1 VKRSLAAV
9 LVLAAALSVLGSALA
24 GGGGVQADLVLTKT
38 VSKPKAETGDLL
50 TYTIEVKVKLDGQN
64 TKTATKV
71 IVTDTLPAGTVLVS
85 TYSDRG
91 SGCSGTTT
99 LTCNLDY
106 LYGTVVGRI
115 TIVVRVTQAGEIVNT
130 ATVTQNG
137 TDPVPADNTAS
148 ARTTVIQPTPP
159 APPGPTANH
168 PGPPR
173 LVASGSRPVQATR
186 YNGVREVKFRLFVGE
201 PASVSAQLV
210 GANGRA
216 RLLRSGS
223 RLGSTRLSEDAVKV
237 ETTVTSAGVLRVRLL
252 VPDRPASR
260 GQMLDAVIQ
269 ATDPTGELATLRV
282 PVRL

>member
-1 VKRSLAAV
+1 MKRSLAAV
-9 LVLAAALSVLGSALA
+9 MALGVALTMLGSALA

-38 VSKPKAETGDLL
+38 VSKPQAEPGDLL
-50 TYTIEVKVKLDGQN
+50 TYVIEVKVKLDGKN
-64 TKTATKV
+64 TKTATRV

-85 TYSDRG
+85 TYADRG

-115 TIVVRVTQAGEIVNT
+115 TIVVRATQAGEIVNS
-130 ATVTQNG
+130 ASVTQHG

-148 ARTTVIQPTPP
+148 AKTTVVQPAPP
-159 APPGPTANH
+159 APPGPTANQ

-173 LVASGSRPVQATR
+173 LVASGSRPVRAARSNRGAEAT
-186 YNGVREVKFRLFVGE
+186 FRLFVGE

-210 GANGRA
+210 GASGRA
-216 RLLRSGS
+216 RLLLAGS
-223 RLGSTRLSEDAVKV
+223 RLGSSRLAAPATKL
-237 ETTVTSAGVLRVRLL
+237 ETSVSSAGVLRVRLL
-252 VPDRPASR
+252 VPDRPGTR
-260 GQMLDAVIQ
+260 GRTVEAVIQ
-269 ATDPTGELATLRV
+269 ATDPTGQLATLRV